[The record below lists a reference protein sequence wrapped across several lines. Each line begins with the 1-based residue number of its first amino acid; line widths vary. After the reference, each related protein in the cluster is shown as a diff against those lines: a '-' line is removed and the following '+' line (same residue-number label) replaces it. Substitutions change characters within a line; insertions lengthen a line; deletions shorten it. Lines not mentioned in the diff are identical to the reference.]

1 MREIKA
7 SDVTSLVKRLFIEAN
22 YTLPRELGGLIAD
35 ASRTEPDP
43 LGREILC
50 RLCENIEAAK
60 TYNVPIC
67 QDTGLAVV
75 FVELGQNVHIV
86 GGDFE
91 EAINAGVRA
100 AYLDGYMRCS
110 VVGDPLFS
118 RKNTGDNTP
127 AVIHVKIVPGDRLRI
142 TAAPKGF
149 GSENK
154 SAIRMFTPAASPRD
168 VSDFVVDTVLRAGGD
183 PCPPVVVGVGIG
195 GTFESAALDAKRAL
209 TLPTTYRNPD
219 ERYAELEDELL
230 DRINAT
236 GIGPQGFGGRTTALA
251 VNIIARPT
259 HIAGLPVAVNVG
271 CHVTRHAEGEL

>member
-1 MREIKA
+1 
-7 SDVTSLVKRLFIEAN
+7 
-22 YTLPRELGGLIAD
+22 
-35 ASRTEPDP
+35 
-43 LGREILC
+43 
-50 RLCENIEAAK
+50 
-60 TYNVPIC
+60 VPIC

-75 FVELGQNVHIV
+75 FVELGQKVHIV

-127 AVIHVKIVPGDRLRI
+127 AVIHVNIVPGDRLRI

>member
-22 YTLPRELGGLIAD
+22 YTLPRELAGLIAD

-60 TYNVPIC
+60 TYNVPLC

>member
-22 YTLPRELGGLIAD
+22 YTLPRELAGLIAD

-154 SAIRMFTPAASPRD
+154 SSIRMFTPAASPRD

>member
-22 YTLPRELGGLIAD
+22 YTLPRELAGLIAD

-50 RLCENIEAAK
+50 RQCENIEAAK

>member
-22 YTLPRELGGLIAD
+22 YTLPRELAGLIAD

-127 AVIHVKIVPGDRLRI
+127 AVIHVNIVPGDRLRI